1 MPDQARYQ
9 LVKKRYHHKN
19 TSKKGDLIVLISPSY
34 TMNTILVESPSDRE
48 VFEELTVGSLAI
60 LIEKRKDS
68 ATVMTSSGFL
78 GWVYNDEWI
87 PENI

>member
-1 MPDQARYQ
+1 
-9 LVKKRYHHKN
+9 
-19 TSKKGDLIVLISPSY
+19 
-34 TMNTILVESPSDRE
+34 MNTILVESPNDRE

>member
-1 MPDQARYQ
+1 MPDQARYH

-19 TSKKGDLIVLISPSY
+19 ASKKGDLIVLVSPSY
-34 TMNTILVESPSDRE
+34 ITNTILVESPGDRE

-60 LIEKRKDS
+60 LIEKRKDIT
-68 ATVMTSSGFL
+68 TVMTSSGFL

-87 PENI
+87 PESI